1 MSGDATHPLEMC
13 RPGPRHRFGLK
24 GPRAAA
30 WLEAHGIAVPGAPN
44 TWAPAAARPGPGAAP
59 LVARLGSA
67 EFFLEDGVDCAFP
80 AGIEPEPEAHPPG
93 VYPVL
98 RRDAAFVLGGTQVH
112 EVLAQVCNV
121 NFADLA
127 VDARPVIMT
136 SMIGVTVLVVP
147 QESGGA
153 RRYRIWC
160 DPTFGGY
167 LGETL
172 ESVVTECGGI
182 YRGVSE

>member
-1 MSGDATHPLEMC
+1 VSGAGTGLEMH
-13 RPGPRHRFGLK
+13 RGGPRHRFGLK
-24 GPRAAA
+24 GPQAAV
-30 WLEAHGIAVPGAPN
+30 WLAERGIAVPAAPN
-44 TWAPAAARPGPGAAP
+44 TWSQNSPPGRDRGP

-67 EFFLEDGVDCAFP
+67 EFFLEDAAGDALLR
-80 AGIEPEPEAHPPG
+80 GIEPGAETHPPG

-98 RRDAAFVLGGTQVH
+98 RQDEAFVLGGARVH
-112 EVLAQVCNV
+112 EALAQVCNV

-127 VDARPVIMT
+127 LEAQPVVMT
-136 SMIGVTVLVVP
+136 SMIGVSVLVVP
-147 QESGGA
+147 READGV

-167 LGETL
+167 LGESL
-172 ESVVTECGGI
+172 EAVVIECGGI